1 MITQKKTSAFI
12 KKHKYVFFMIVSL
25 VSACFVSFIV
35 HVTQDTLSIKSWL
48 NSTFFYWG
56 FLYPAGFVAYE
67 KFE

>member
-1 MITQKKTSAFI
+1 MKPENTLSKLI
-12 KKHKYVFFMIVSL
+12 KKHKYVFFMVFSL

-35 HVTQDTLSIKSWL
+35 HVTQDTLSITSWL

>member
-1 MITQKKTSAFI
+1 MKTQKKTSDFI

-35 HVTQDTLSIKSWL
+35 HVSQDTLSIKSWL

-56 FLYPAGFVAYE
+56 FSYPIGFVAYE
-67 KFE
+67 NLE